1 MSFSYL
7 ALTLVLLSATPSA
20 AFSGPTAILPRHSM
34 VNRAAVSLRRP
45 ALHTLKCQESGQA
58 TAEDT
63 ASYEIIPSALAEQG
77 GGWSIKGLK
86 AVSAMC
92 PQLFNRM
99 IIVDAMR
106 LSEFLVVLPGSFRPN
121 LLRLFASS
129 LSRFT
134 ATTLCPPP
142 SCSRTLQKICAV
154 RTGRRFIQQ

>member
-92 PQLFNRM
+92 LQLFNRM
-99 IIVDAMR
+99 IIVNAMR
-106 LSEFLVVLPGSFRPN
+106 LSEFLVVPPGSFRPN
-121 LLRLFASS
+121 RLRLLA
-129 LSRFT
+129 
-134 ATTLCPPP
+134 
-142 SCSRTLQKICAV
+142 
-154 RTGRRFIQQ
+154 